1 MKYARWV
8 RREKHYQKDEVV
20 DSGDDVKVMLKE
32 ILTKSFK
39 MHVYN
44 IKCQSSELKHLKA
57 NLKEDEIILSVDF
70 SKNYDNKQHLEIQS
84 AYFGY
89 EAFILYTAACYY
101 RSHDID
107 GACIDKDAG
116 LKVLSVVI
124 VSNETIHE
132 RNIAFSCNM
141 KLSEIVRQHIPS
153 LKKAYF

>member
-1 MKYARWV
+1 MLDGHA
-8 RREKHYQKDEVV
+8 EKKRYQKDEVV
-20 DSGDDVKVMLKE
+20 DSGDDVIGMLKE

-44 IKCQSSELKHLKA
+44 IKPQYSELKHLKA

-70 SKNYDNKQHLEIQS
+70 LKNYDNKQHHEIQS

-89 EAFILYTAACYY
+89 EAFTLYTAACYY

-107 GACIDKDAG
+107 GACSDKDAG

-132 RNIAFSCNM
+132 RNIAFLRNM
-141 KLSEIVRQHIPS
+141 KLSEIVRQHTPS